1 MPVDDDSK
9 QVRPGA
15 AFGIPE
21 GATGEE
27 VVDAVFGEAGIDPE
41 LLPYL
46 EAAGAPGPAEGL
58 TVSVSEL
65 QEAGAQQQADAEV
78 QDREDLEALRELVA
92 ANMIPGG
99 DTDRLEELLAEVD
112 ADDSDDWD
120 SWEPQLADDSE
131 GEHMRDL

>member
-1 MPVDDDSK
+1 MPAGDDPK
-9 QVRPGA
+9 QTSPGA

-27 VVDAVFGEAGIDPE
+27 VVDAVFGETGVDPE

-46 EAAGAPGPAEGL
+46 EAAGTPNLAGSGP
-58 TVSVSEL
+58 TVSGLHET
-65 QEAGAQQQADAEV
+65 EAQQEADAEI

-112 ADDSDDWD
+112 AD
-120 SWEPQLADDSE
+120 
-131 GEHMRDL
+131 